1 MGFLKKFGVLLVKVI
16 GVVTGFGP
24 LLGAAIPGEKDDRL
38 IGKVKD
44 TLQEV
49 ADLVLITEGMFAGI
63 AGATGLEK
71 LNAASPFVAQII
83 QRAEFMVDKEIM
95 DEDKFAEAIR
105 TITGGFAD
113 LLNSLKDKNT
123 EIKKLN

>member
-24 LLGAAIPGEKDDRL
+24 VLGAAIKGEKDDRL

-44 TLQEV
+44 TLQEI

-63 AGATGLEK
+63 AVEQGLAK
-71 LNAASPFVAQII
+71 LDAASPFVAQII
-83 QRAEFMVDKEIM
+83 QRAEFMRGKEIM
-95 DEDKFAEAIR
+95 DEDKFAAAIR
-105 TITGGFAD
+105 VITSGFAD
-113 LLNSLKDKNT
+113 LLNSLKDKGI
-123 EIKKLN
+123 EIKKNP